1 LQRRQFESNYTEVA
15 TKRESD
21 NRRRETELT
30 QRLDQA
36 KANNQLLMTQRS
48 EQLRVVSLR
57 KKSQIEEVQSARES
71 MLKLQHDRI
80 QTEVL
85 KNKKEQEAAIMGLRE
100 LKKQQVEQAKE
111 RHEYERQRALQ
122 NIERSKKE
130 AEEEKEKLE
139 AAITQKDSRSEQMK
153 KERERTV
160 NLSKTRA
167 QRAGI
172 RRELIKKDLETFDER
187 ARRAEV
193 FAQHVLQPSVN

>member
-1 LQRRQFESNYTEVA
+1 
-15 TKRESD
+15 
-21 NRRRETELT
+21 
-30 QRLDQA
+30 
-36 KANNQLLMTQRS
+36 MGTQRS

-57 KKSQIEEVQSARES
+57 KKSQIEEVQRASES

-85 KNKKEQEAAIMGLRE
+85 KNKKE
-100 LKKQQVEQAKE
+100 QQVEQAKE

-193 FAQHVLQPSVN
+193 FAQHVHQPSVN